1 VTMFKD
7 RKDGFEKKFA
17 YDEEL
22 RFKVTARRNKL
33 LGIWAAERLGRTGV
47 EAEDYAKTV
56 IEADLVEP
64 GEEDVIRKVR
74 VDLEAL
80 GVPDAEAEV
89 RRAMDHLMARAV
101 AEIRP
106 AG

>member
-1 VTMFKD
+1 MFKD

-33 LGIWAAERLGRTGV
+33 LGIWAAERLGRSGV
-47 EAEDYAKTV
+47 EAENYAKTV

-74 VDLEAL
+74 ADLEAL